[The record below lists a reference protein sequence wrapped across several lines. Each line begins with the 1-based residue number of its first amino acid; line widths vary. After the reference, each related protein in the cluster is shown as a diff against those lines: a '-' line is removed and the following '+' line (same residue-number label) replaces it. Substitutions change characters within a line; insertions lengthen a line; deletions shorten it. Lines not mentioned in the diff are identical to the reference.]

1 MKIKKLLLTL
11 IILTTLFFM
20 SGCSYKELNDLAI
33 ASAIGI
39 DYENN
44 EFIITSQILNFQKNE
59 ESSEENVILYE
70 GKGETIGEAIRNTY
84 LQYPNKLHMGHLELI
99 VLNKNAA
106 NEKLTEISDYF
117 IRSPE
122 ARSNCYFMISTEGS
136 AKDILTPSEESEDTF
151 TANKIVKIVEDTKKY
166 QGITTLMTLDQI
178 SIAFLSKGTY
188 PVITS
193 LKYEKDEEKYSNV
206 ISTGLVVLKK
216 EDNKITDELT
226 KEEATAYNIINKNLT
241 DVMLSFEYQD
251 NNLNVIIFNPSSKIN
266 VKIKDN
272 KLKINIDLTLEG
284 HISVINKKLNLQKK
298 ENIKDIEHKTE
309 EEVKR
314 YINHLINFNKENNV
328 DTLNIKN
335 KIYKNYYKKYKE
347 YENKNIYEIAEINT
361 NVTVNLYRYGNTYK
375 SIGDKNE

>member
-1 MKIKKLLLTL
+1 MKIKKLLLIL
-11 IILTTLFFM
+11 IILTTLFSM
-20 SGCSYKELNDLAI
+20 SGCSYQELNDLAI

-44 EFIITSQILNFQKNE
+44 EFIVTSQILNFQKNE

-106 NEKLTEISDYF
+106 NEKLTEIIDYF

-166 QGITTLMTLDQI
+166 QGTTTLMTLDQV
-178 SIAFLSKGTY
+178 SIAFLSKGIY

-206 ISTGLVVLKK
+206 ISTGLVVLK
-216 EDNKITDELT
+216 ENNKITDELT
-226 KEEATAYNIINKNLT
+226 KKEATAYNIINKNFT

-251 NNLNVIIFNPSSKIN
+251 NNLNVIIFNPSSKID
-266 VKIKDN
+266 VKIKEN
-272 KLKINIDLTLEG
+272 KLKVDINLTLEG
-284 HISVINKKLNLQKK
+284 HISVINKKINLQKK

-309 EEVKR
+309 EEVKK
-314 YINHLINFNKENNV
+314 YIDHLINFNKENNI

-361 NVTVNLYRYGNTYK
+361 NITVNLYRYGDTYK

>member
-1 MKIKKLLLTL
+1 MKIKKLLLIL

-20 SGCSYKELNDLAI
+20 SGCSYQELNDLAI

-44 EFIITSQILNFQKNE
+44 EFIVTSQILNFQKNE

-106 NEKLTEISDYF
+106 NEKLTEIIDYF

-166 QGITTLMTLDQI
+166 QGTTTLMTLDQV
-178 SIAFLSKGTY
+178 SMAFLSKGIY

-206 ISTGLVVLKK
+206 ISTGLVVLK
-216 EDNKITDELT
+216 ENNKITDELT
-226 KEEATAYNIINKNLT
+226 KEEATAYNIINKNFT

-251 NNLNVIIFNPSSKIN
+251 NNLNVIIFNPSSKID
-266 VKIKDN
+266 VRIKEN
-272 KLKINIDLTLEG
+272 KLKVSINLTLEG
-284 HISVINKKLNLQKK
+284 HISVINKKINLQKK

-309 EEVKR
+309 EEVKK
-314 YINHLINFNKENNV
+314 YIDHLINFNKENNI

-361 NVTVNLYRYGNTYK
+361 NITVNLYRYGNTYK

>member
-44 EFIITSQILNFQKNE
+44 EFIITSQILNFQKSE

>member
-1 MKIKKLLLTL
+1 MKIKKLLLIL
-11 IILTTLFFM
+11 IILTTLFSM
-20 SGCSYKELNDLAI
+20 SGCSYQELNDLAI

-44 EFIITSQILNFQKNE
+44 EFIVTSQILNFQKNE

-106 NEKLTEISDYF
+106 NEKLTEIIDYF

-166 QGITTLMTLDQI
+166 QGTTTLMTLDQV
-178 SIAFLSKGTY
+178 SIAFLSKGIY

-206 ISTGLVVLKK
+206 ISTGLVVLK
-216 EDNKITDELT
+216 ENNKITDELT
-226 KEEATAYNIINKNLT
+226 KEEATAYNIINKNFT

-251 NNLNVIIFNPSSKIN
+251 NNLNVIIFNPSSKID
-266 VKIKDN
+266 VKIKEN
-272 KLKINIDLTLEG
+272 KLKVDINLTLEG
-284 HISVINKKLNLQKK
+284 HISVINKKINLQKK

-309 EEVKR
+309 EEVKK
-314 YINHLINFNKENNV
+314 YIDHLINFNKENNI

-361 NVTVNLYRYGNTYK
+361 NITVNLYRYGDTYK

>member
-1 MKIKKLLLTL
+1 MKIKKLLLIL
-11 IILTTLFFM
+11 IILTTLFSM
-20 SGCSYKELNDLAI
+20 SGCSYQELNDLAI

-44 EFIITSQILNFQKNE
+44 EFIVTSQILNFQKNE

-106 NEKLTEISDYF
+106 NEKLTEIIDYF

-166 QGITTLMTLDQI
+166 QGTTTLMTLDQV
-178 SIAFLSKGTY
+178 SIAFLSKGIY

-206 ISTGLVVLKK
+206 ISTGLVVLK
-216 EDNKITDELT
+216 ENNKITDELT
-226 KEEATAYNIINKNLT
+226 KEESTAYNIINKNFT

-251 NNLNVIIFNPSSKIN
+251 NNLNVIIFNPSSKID
-266 VKIKDN
+266 VKIKEN
-272 KLKINIDLTLEG
+272 KLKVDINLTLEG
-284 HISVINKKLNLQKK
+284 HISVINKKINLQKK

-309 EEVKR
+309 EEVKK
-314 YINHLINFNKENNV
+314 YIDHLINFNKENNI

-361 NVTVNLYRYGNTYK
+361 NITVNLYRYGDTYK

>member
-206 ISTGLVVLKK
+206 ISTGLVVLK

-284 HISVINKKLNLQKK
+284 HISVINKKLDLQKK

-347 YENKNIYEIAEINT
+347 YENKNIYEMAEINT